1 MQMKIKPTTLA
12 IVFLGIIASCTN
24 PVTKTEAVRN
34 SKAQVKT
41 VSIKMGSIP
50 DNLVLSGKTAYLN
63 KTNITSPIMG
73 YVSEVNIKPGSH
85 IHKGDILFKIMT
97 QEAFMLKSND
107 SLMKNFRPIVVHSP
121 VSGIVNQL
129 NVVKESVFIDKNSA
143 LCSIVDIKDL
153 QVKAEVPF
161 EYRKLA
167 EPGKHCL
174 VRLPDETEHRAVFYN
189 ILPEMNTRSQT
200 MKVLIQIESR
210 SLIPE
215 NMIVQVLIDK
225 NDQTEK
231 QILPK
236 SCILSDELMQGFWV
250 MKMINDST
258 AVKTIVKIGKQNH
271 EKAEIISPAFKPD
284 DLIIS
289 SGAYGLADTSL
300 VEIVN

>member
-1 MQMKIKPTTLA
+1 MKNKTSTIA
-12 IVFLGIIASCTN
+12 IGLLTIFASCTSPETN
-24 PVTKTEAVRN
+24 TETVRN

-50 DNLVLSGKTAYLN
+50 DNLVLSGKTTYLN
-63 KTNITSPIMG
+63 KTNITSPITG
-73 YVSEVNIKPGSH
+73 YVSEVNVKPGSH
-85 IHKGDILFKIMT
+85 IHKGEVLFKIMT

-107 SLMKNFRPIVVHSP
+107 SLMSNFRPIVVHSP

-129 NVVKESVFIDKNSA
+129 NVVKNSVFIDKNSA
-143 LCSIVDIKDL
+143 LCSIVDINDL

-174 VRLPDETEHRAVFYN
+174 VRLPDGIEHRAVFYN
-189 ILPEMNTRSQT
+189 ILPEMNIQSQT
-200 MKVLIQIESR
+200 MKVLVQIESQ

-215 NMIVQVLIDK
+215 NMIVQVLINK

-236 SCILSDELMQGFWV
+236 SCILSDELMKGFWV
-250 MKMINDST
+250 MKMINDSM

-271 EKAEIISPAFKPD
+271 EEAEIIFPAFNNND
-284 DLIIS
+284 RIIS
-289 SGAYGLADTSL
+289 RGGYGLADTSF